1 MEIRIFGPGCA
12 RCTETEHLIR
22 EIAAA
27 RGGDI
32 TVQKVSDF
40 REMMKV
46 SDFREM
52 MAAGILSTP
61 AVAIN
66 GVVKAAGRVPGRAE
80 MAAWIDDAAG
90 PASARGENCR
100 SMPEPECSRSRTE

>member
-1 MEIRIFGPGCA
+1 MEIKVFGPGCA
-12 RCTETEHLIR
+12 RCAEAENLITEVV
-22 EIAAA
+22 AA

-32 TVQKVSDF
+32 TVQ
-40 REMMKV
+40 KV

-66 GVVKAAGRVPGRAE
+66 GVVKATGRVPGRDE
-80 MAAWIDDAAG
+80 VAAWIDDAAG
-90 PASARGENCR
+90 PASDCGGN
-100 SMPEPECSRSRTE
+100 